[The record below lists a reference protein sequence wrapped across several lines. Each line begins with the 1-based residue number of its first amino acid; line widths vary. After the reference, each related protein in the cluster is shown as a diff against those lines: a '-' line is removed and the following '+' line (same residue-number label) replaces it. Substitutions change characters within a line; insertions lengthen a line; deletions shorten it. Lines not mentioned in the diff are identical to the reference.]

1 MRVLTLTIYLL
12 LSMLSY
18 AQETPIAKIHYIFK
32 HINDTTQ
39 RDKFLR
45 DEVGTYLGLQSSLYT
60 SVSSNR
66 VNEKLKEIMSNPSFD
81 GNVVLNKNTSTI
93 KSSYVL
99 NITENSLQQ
108 IHRVASDEYVLKEEF
123 PVLDWEILEDSKE
136 IGGYACQK
144 AVTNFKGRIYEA
156 WFTTEIPMPFGPWK
170 LNGLPGLILS
180 AADTKQEVIFEFDG
194 FDKIEGTTAMK
205 IQPSVKAISATK
217 EEVEKL
223 EKAFKDNP
231 TAYMESRRGLNSRV
245 VSSGSAVALTPSSSA
260 GGNPS
265 AGIMDP
271 SRIKSISVMN
281 DENYKPSQITN
292 NPIELTP

>member
-1 MRVLTLTIYLL
+1 MRVLTLTISLL
-12 LSMLSY
+12 FSTLSY

-39 RDKFLR
+39 RDKYLR

-60 SVSSNR
+60 SVSGDR
-66 VNEKLKEIMSNPSFD
+66 INEKLKEQMSTPAFD

-108 IHRVASDEYVLKEEF
+108 IYRVASDEYVLKEEF
-123 PVLDWEILEDSKE
+123 PALDWEILEDSKE

-144 AVTNFKGRIYEA
+144 AVTNFKGRTYEA

-180 AADTKQEVIFEFDG
+180 AADTKQEVVFEFDG

-205 IQPSVKAISATK
+205 IQPSTKAISATK
-217 EEVEKL
+217 
-223 EKAFKDNP
+223 
-231 TAYMESRRGLNSRV
+231 
-245 VSSGSAVALTPSSSA
+245 
-260 GGNPS
+260 
-265 AGIMDP
+265 
-271 SRIKSISVMN
+271 
-281 DENYKPSQITN
+281 
-292 NPIELTP
+292 

>member
-1 MRVLTLTIYLL
+1 MRVFIFFI
-12 LSMLSY
+12 SVFMHFMSY

-39 RDKFLR
+39 QDKFLR

-60 SVSSNR
+60 SVSSDR
-66 VNEKLKEIMSNPSFD
+66 INEELKEQMSNPAFD

-99 NITENSLQQ
+99 DIAKNNLQEVY
-108 IHRVASDEYVLKEEF
+108 RVASDEYILKEDF
-123 PVLDWEILEDSKE
+123 PVLDWKILEDSKE

-144 AVTNFKGRIYEA
+144 AVTNFKGRTYEA

-170 LNGLPGLILS
+170 LHGLPGLILS

-194 FDKIEGTTAMK
+194 FDKIEGTTTIK
-205 IQPSVKAISATK
+205 IQPSERTISATR

-231 TAYMESRRGLNSRV
+231 SAYMESRRAA
-245 VSSGSAVALTPSSSA
+245 SSKVISTGKVVALSPSSSTGANPTA
-260 GGNPS
+260 G
-265 AGIMDP
+265 AMDP
-271 SRIKSISVMN
+271 SRIKSVSVMN
-281 DENYKPSQITN
+281 DESYKPSQITN